1 MRKGLALILKIIFL
15 IILSYLCVTV
25 ASANSNLKGDIV
37 LLNKQDNNKEIN
49 VRIGEV
55 IRIELE
61 RYGSTGYEWYPDK
74 SYGEYLELIR
84 EGMEDVKKSPVKGI
98 VGIPV
103 RRWWELR
110 AVKKGE
116 TEISIYLYR
125 DWEGKDRAV
134 DSFRV
139 RVKIF

>member
-1 MRKGLALILKIIFL
+1 MIQSFL
-15 IILSYLCVTV
+15 YASIV
-25 ASANSNLKGDIV
+25 SANSNLKGDIV
-37 LLNKQDNNKEIN
+37 LLNKQDNGKEIN
-49 VRIGEV
+49 VRIGEI

-84 EGMEDVKKSPVKGI
+84 EGTEAVKNSPIKGT

-103 RRWWELR
+103 RKWWELK

-125 DWEGKDRAV
+125 YWERKDKAV
-134 DSFRV
+134 DSFKIK
-139 RVKIF
+139 VKIS